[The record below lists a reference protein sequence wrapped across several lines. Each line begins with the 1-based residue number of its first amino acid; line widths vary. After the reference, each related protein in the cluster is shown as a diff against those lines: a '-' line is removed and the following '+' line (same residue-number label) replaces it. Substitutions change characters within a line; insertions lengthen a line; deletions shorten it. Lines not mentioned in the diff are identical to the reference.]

1 MGRKDKMNKTFIIN
15 GGAGRVICA
24 IPALEKYHRLNPDD
38 DFRVIVHGWESL
50 YWSHPILQ
58 QRTIGVHQKDIFE
71 QYIKPREVV
80 CPEPYY
86 QYDYYNQKI
95 SLAEAFDRQIN
106 NTDDHGD
113 LSKPNLYLSSYE
125 RSSVK
130 RIISEFK
137 EQYKKSK
144 VVVFQPYGSGMQ
156 IINNRPYDSTH
167 RSLDVDDYLYLLE
180 NINKDTLV
188 LYFGAPELRHP
199 GDSITPD
206 LAKFN
211 PDLRMYM
218 SLIAECDYYV
228 GCDSVGQHM
237 ARAFDKPGTIFM
249 GSTFEK
255 NVAYPD
261 HFRIIRREDKQPV
274 YSPIRFGGVDSDF
287 TDRLNDGIM
296 VYSKEDL
303 KRFSEIINMDIYGE

>member
-1 MGRKDKMNKTFIIN
+1 MNKTFIIN
-15 GGAGRVICA
+15 GGAGRVITA

-71 QYIKPREVV
+71 QYIKPRQVI

-95 SLAEAFDRQIN
+95 SLTEAFDREIN
-106 NTDDHGD
+106 NTEDHKD
-113 LSKPNLYLSSYE
+113 LTKPNLYLSSYE
-125 RSSVK
+125 RNSVK

-137 EQYKKSK
+137 EQKNKSK
-144 VVVFQPYGSGMQ
+144 LVVFQPYGSAMQ
-156 IINNRPYDSTH
+156 IINGRPFDSTH
-167 RSLDVDDYLYLLE
+167 RSIDSDDYLYMIE
-180 NINKDTLV
+180 NLSQDCLIIF
-188 LYFGAPELRHP
+188 FGPDDLRHP
-199 GDSITPD
+199 GDTITPN
-206 LAKFN
+206 LKMFN
-211 PDLRMYM
+211 PDLRMFM
-218 SLIAECDYYV
+218 ALISECDYFI

-237 ARAFDKPGTIFM
+237 ARAFNKPGTIFM

-255 NVAYPD
+255 NVTYPK
-261 HFRIIRREDKQPV
+261 HFKIIRNKNRKPV
-274 YSPIRFGGVDSDF
+274 YSPIRFGGVDSEF

-296 VYSKEDL
+296 NYSKDDL
-303 KRFSEIINMDIYGE
+303 KHFCNIINRDIYDE